1 MMYSSYP
8 FIIYSKAY
16 VAGGRAGLARWLD
29 TERELSK
36 PEVLRPHPKYYYY
49 YEWMRARIHT
59 TLRDPVPDSVVEK
72 LLSIDS
78 DELDLLL
85 KHPQAVQDLS
95 TELVGLLESGGE
107 EALTAHAIPELT
119 WENVQELEGTDVVG
133 LGLLNEPTRVGVGQE
148 SSNTTPT
155 LTEGDGTFKMLEE
168 DLAALEELEV

>member
-1 MMYSSYP
+1 M
-8 FIIYSKAY
+8 
-16 VAGGRAGLARWLD
+16 
-29 TERELSK
+29 
-36 PEVLRPHPKYYYY
+36 
-49 YEWMRARIHT
+49 
-59 TLRDPVPDSVVEK
+59 
-72 LLSIDS
+72 
-78 DELDLLL
+78 LL

-155 LTEGDGTFKMLEE
+155 LTEGDGTYKMLEE